1 MGWDFDCARAQRPKG
16 LAMNN
21 TYNIYKVKHS
31 KLAQLIEKIAGVGLH
46 QQKTH
51 ISNGYSMTFYFSEK
65 VKGNDIW
72 WWDTYKDFFNDDV
85 VKPTNTFHFGMLL
98 SHHIEK
104 PEQIYAVSL
113 GKAHFYLSKLIQY
126 DFGIDLAVRM
136 ADENTILL
144 KKSRYFT
151 GTKRQDVSSYQRF
164 QPNGYEPGE
173 SVDHLKLRASDR
185 ELWGERNIIFADS
198 IQMDMDRNPLDLS
211 EIFDRIEAGLR
222 GEEIIRLPKLEAV
235 ADELRDELDE
245 LLFTS
250 IKNRQGDVQ
259 IDEFQVYGVAIC
271 FSFHDYDYRL
281 SAKKSGEAGVHR
293 KHIGNS
299 LTVDKIS
306 DFLINHE
313 DIDDINSV
321 SVQFK
326 SDDHGAFT
334 QDLKEIL
341 DLPIAYDGYHYF
353 LRNGDW
359 YKFNQTFMNY
369 LKHSLDTIET
379 ILMEP
384 LDEADYIHWRDEK
397 QRKIDADEPVDDK
410 LIYRESYFNKK
421 QCAEQGYTLLDRQ
434 LTQLQSLERGK
445 KKYRIEVADLFKD
458 REIISVKISETSHEL
473 IYNIEQSRDAVE
485 LIKRGAIDFDQE
497 FDAAAIWFVFENEIQ
512 RITEFNSIQFLL
524 AVESW
529 QKMVRSFGLT
539 PRIYISK
546 HNK

>member
-1 MGWDFDCARAQRPKG
+1 
-16 LAMNN
+16 MNN

-46 QQKTH
+46 RQKTH

-72 WWDTYKDFFNDDV
+72 WWDTYKEFFNDDV
-85 VKPTNTFHFGMLL
+85 VKPTNTFHFGILL
-98 SHHIEK
+98 SYHIEK
-104 PEQIYAVSL
+104 PERIYVVSL

-222 GEEIIRLPKLEAV
+222 GEEIIHLPKLEAV

-250 IKNRQGDVQ
+250 LKNRQGDVQ

-281 SAKKSGEAGVHR
+281 SAKKSSEAGVHR

-306 DFLINHE
+306 DFLIEHE

-326 SDDHGAFT
+326 SGDHGVFT

-359 YKFNQTFMNY
+359 YKFNQTFMDY

-384 LDEADYIHWRDEK
+384 LDETDYIQWRDEK
-397 QRKIDADEPVDDK
+397 QRKIDAEEPVDDK
-410 LIYRESYFNKK
+410 LTYRESYFNKK

-434 LTQLQSLERGK
+434 LTQLQSMERGK

-458 REIISVKISETSHEL
+458 REIISVKISETSSEL